1 MADVKELERSFLT
14 QMKTRKE
21 ELSSEISQYD
31 MAISDIMH
39 YLENEKCDAIA
50 LVKTSKRL
58 KEIRQKRRAVKVER
72 DQVLCLL
79 RCISTSNIEK
89 YEKRTKYKYRTDI
102 MDDIKHKN

>member
-1 MADVKELERSFLT
+1 MADIKELERSFLT

-21 ELSSEISQYD
+21 ELSSEISRYD

-50 LVKTSKRL
+50 LVKASKKL
-58 KEIRQKRRAVKVER
+58 KEIRQKRRVVKVER
-72 DQVLCLL
+72 EQVLCLL
-79 RCISTSNIEK
+79 RTISTSNIEK
-89 YEKRTKYKYRTDI
+89 YEHRTKYKYRTNI

>member
-1 MADVKELERSFLT
+1 MDHIKDLERGFLT
-14 QMKTRKE
+14 QIKTRKE
-21 ELSSEISQYD
+21 ELGREISQYD

-50 LVKTSKRL
+50 LVKASKRL
-58 KEIRQKRRAVKVER
+58 KEIRQKRRVVKVER

-89 YEKRTKYKYRTDI
+89 YEHRTKYKYRTNI
-102 MDDIKHKN
+102 MDDIRHKN

>member
-1 MADVKELERSFLT
+1 MADIKELERSFLT

-21 ELSSEISQYD
+21 ELSSEISRYD

-50 LVKTSKRL
+50 LVKASKKL
-58 KEIRQKRRAVKVER
+58 KEIRQKRRIVKVER
-72 DQVLCLL
+72 EQVLCLL
-79 RCISTSNIEK
+79 RTISTSNIEK
-89 YEKRTKYKYRTDI
+89 YEKRAKYTYRTNV